1 MTKINAFEE
10 WEDDYIRE
18 NWETKS
24 DEEIAQH
31 IDRLADGVQRRR
43 KKLGLTRQVGRPAS
57 QGHIGAI
64 FANPSS
70 YNLARLSKEDRLTF
84 YRTQFEKS
92 PRYIWLTQ
100 TLSDTELEYYKNKF
114 IDTSDSLDT
123 LEAQEED
130 ILHNMIMKEIDIVR
144 LRKLIRQQ
152 MNEYEQAP
160 IDAKP
165 PLNQQLYQDMERAEK
180 QYVGYHEK
188 LRLTREQRLKTDEE
202 QRVTVSSLVRSFLD
216 AKVRQ
221 EVGDM
226 AGTMA
231 YSTKKC
237 KEDMKKRQ
245 FLLGEV

>member
-1 MTKINAFEE
+1 
-10 WEDDYIRE
+10 
-18 NWETKS
+18 
-24 DEEIAQH
+24 
-31 IDRLADGVQRRR
+31 
-43 KKLGLTRQVGRPAS
+43 
-57 QGHIGAI
+57 
-64 FANPSS
+64 
-70 YNLARLSKEDRLTF
+70 
-84 YRTQFEKS
+84 
-92 PRYIWLTQ
+92 
-100 TLSDTELEYYKNKF
+100 
-114 IDTSDSLDT
+114 
-123 LEAQEED
+123 
-130 ILHNMIMKEIDIVR
+130 
-144 LRKLIRQQ
+144 